1 MLSSFRKW
9 FEIFRSAYSSWA
21 AVLGTILATV
31 ALCNLTFRIMD
42 VSVFEALAWILAAY
56 RKTFHPPI
64 DYLLSFFSL
73 QIPAAAKDVLVLY
86 IAMSGVL
93 YRTLSYE
100 RPSPLRAQLKAQ
112 FPDRWRTGLQI
123 LVGNIRAAIFWPYYL
138 SGVLRHPSFLI
149 RSSLGYH
156 GRMPPPRSDF
166 PPAEREKVMEEMLSS
181 IPN

>member
-1 MLSSFRKW
+1 
-9 FEIFRSAYSSWA
+9 
-21 AVLGTILATV
+21 
-31 ALCNLTFRIMD
+31 MD

-112 FPDRWRTGLQI
+112 FPDRWRTGLRI
-123 LVGNIRAAIFWPYYL
+123 LVGNIRRYFLALLFEGRPSASILSHREFIGVPRADAA
-138 SGVLRHPSFLI
+138 
-149 RSSLGYH
+149 
-156 GRMPPPRSDF
+156 
-166 PPAEREKVMEEMLSS
+166 AAQ
-181 IPN
+181 